1 MAMNL
6 RYNDMVIK
14 DGKAVL
20 IKELSAEEQ
29 NLVENSQQTAKC
41 EKKSQQLAEKSL
53 STKPKNNPKH
63 NPLIKSLQKMKADN
77 YNVKSRSRVID

>member
-6 RYNDMVIK
+6 RYNEMVIK

-29 NLVENSQQTAKC
+29 NLVMNSHQTTKC
-41 EKKSQQLAEKSL
+41 ERKSQQLAEKSL
-53 STKPKNNPKH
+53 STKPADYPKH
-63 NPLIKSLQKMKADN
+63 SPLIESLKKMKADN
-77 YNVKSRSRVID
+77 YNIKLRSKVKD